1 MGKPIYRLIDGKG
14 RIYLPK
20 QLRDLL
26 DADCGDFVKMS
37 QSGKEIHISKVHL
50 IEVGDQTDE
59 AKEAYISA
67 ALAVMPTAKRLEMLA
82 RLMEQLRQEN
92 TLLEGER

>member
-37 QSGKEIHISKVHL
+37 QSGKEIHISKL
-50 IEVGDQTDE
+50 TI
-59 AKEAYISA
+59 
-67 ALAVMPTAKRLEMLA
+67 
-82 RLMEQLRQEN
+82 
-92 TLLEGER
+92 